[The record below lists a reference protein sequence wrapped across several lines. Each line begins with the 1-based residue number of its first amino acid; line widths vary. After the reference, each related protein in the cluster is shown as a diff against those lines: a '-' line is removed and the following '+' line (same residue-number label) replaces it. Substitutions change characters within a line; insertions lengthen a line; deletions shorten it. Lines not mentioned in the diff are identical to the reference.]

1 MKYLAESVKGNIIQ
15 KNLEYFDEFLPGYAY
30 VFTNNICTT
39 KSYNYYNP
47 GWIIQNND
55 IGDKGDKGSSI
66 VIMKK

>member
-1 MKYLAESVKGNIIQ
+1 MNFYLAMHM
-15 KNLEYFDEFLPGYAY
+15 FLQITFVLQRGY
-30 VFTNNICTT
+30 T
-39 KSYNYYNP
+39 YYNP